1 MGSYLLLGRLQ
12 PPVIPILTS
21 YDLDWRL
28 PIHSTLPVV
37 YVAPEQSGG
46 GVGCHADQKRSLLWL
61 TKLIALPVLHEL
73 LANADATESRDS
85 DGVSVLVQVVMV
97 VNRLKPT
104 TLVVVYPD
112 DSKTPVQS
120 VEQQDYLRQSE
131 LNH

>member
-1 MGSYLLLGRLQ
+1 MSRRSETF
-12 PPVIPILTS
+12 IA
-21 YDLDWRL
+21 
-28 PIHSTLPVV
+28 VV
-37 YVAPEQSGG
+37 DEVDCVA
-46 GVGCHADQKRSLLWL
+46 
-61 TKLIALPVLHEL
+61 VLHEL

-104 TLVVVYPD
+104 TLVVVHPD